1 MSYYWVYGTSEK
13 GKRIFDGP
21 YRSEVE
27 AQFSADKLADP
38 VVVPLRTRSRTEA
51 VRRMRNALRKSGK
64 SFDDILGRMFRY
76 KTQTKEVDT
85 PARLDDSFDE
95 EEEIEGA

>member
-1 MSYYWVYGTSEK
+1 
-13 GKRIFDGP
+13 
-21 YRSEVE
+21 
-27 AQFSADKLADP
+27 
-38 VVVPLRTRSRTEA
+38 
-51 VRRMRNALRKSGK
+51 MRNALRKSGK